1 MPVDGESIGAML
13 LHVLPL
19 AAGAAVSPA
28 LLAASLEILLA
39 FGKRGRGM
47 LLLYLLGAA
56 IVVAVV
62 IAVSALLPSRP
73 ASQAPSTL
81 SDIVDVVLGAL
92 LLALAVVLLVR
103 RPKPKPAGAG
113 PGRVQRLLSSKW
125 AGLGVLGLGVLM
137 MVTNV
142 STLVMVLAGAHAVNS
157 GPHDLL
163 ARVVGYALLAIGAV
177 LPILLP
183 LVWVLISPTA
193 ATRSLGR
200 FGALLGRH
208 SRVIGVVVSAVVG
221 AYLLLRGFGLI

>member
-1 MPVDGESIGAML
+1 MDGESIGAML

-73 ASQAPSTL
+73 VTQAPSVL

-103 RPKPKPAGAG
+103 RPKPKPAGAAPRG
-113 PGRVQRLLSSKW
+113 GVQRLLASKW
-125 AGLGVLGLGVLM
+125 AGLGVLGLGLLM

-157 GPHDLL
+157 GPHDVLGRVIGDVLL
-163 ARVVGYALLAIGAV
+163 GLGAV

-208 SRVIGVVVSAVVG
+208 SRVIGVVVSAIVG